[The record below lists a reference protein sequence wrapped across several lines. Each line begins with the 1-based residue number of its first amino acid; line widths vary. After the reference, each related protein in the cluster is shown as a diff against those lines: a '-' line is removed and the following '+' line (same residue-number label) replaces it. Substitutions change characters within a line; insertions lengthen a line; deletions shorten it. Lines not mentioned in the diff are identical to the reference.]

1 VLLLGQAL
9 GSLHNYIVEAEE
21 RANL

>member
-1 VLLLGQAL
+1 VLLVGQAL